1 MSDDLKVR
9 ETLRDMARLSLL
21 SNRIS
26 AVQEKNLKAFPKV
39 FFDGVSIGTIDYD
52 FSHAALVDTEE
63 DKSKLK
69 EQDPSL
75 ALKYKF
81 NKVNTKHFRVSY
93 HLKVDDS
100 ANGTHMDKRFNALE
114 RAVRTLFYSDVKVEV
129 FFNDKKV
136 FESKFNE

>member
-26 AVQEKNLKAFPKV
+26 AVQEKNLRAFPMV
-39 FFDGVSIGTIDYD
+39 FFDGVSTGTIDYD

-100 ANGTHMDKRFNALE
+100 ANGTHMDKRFDALE